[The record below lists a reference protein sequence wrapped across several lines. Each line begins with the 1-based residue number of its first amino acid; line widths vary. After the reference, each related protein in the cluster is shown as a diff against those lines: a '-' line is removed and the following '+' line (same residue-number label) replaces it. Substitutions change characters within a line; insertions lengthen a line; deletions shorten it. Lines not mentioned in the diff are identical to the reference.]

1 MNVNIINKKF
11 HRIILKKCYIR
22 KINPKETTIRNL
34 LCYYQSISCSKFPNE
49 DLFNRFLANAY
60 DMRFKVNVSTIACYS
75 IFSYTLEAVDP
86 KFINDDSYNLA
97 FLENS
102 LEECIKPLI
111 VNDSFDEEVFRKS
124 FEIYYSNLLY
134 LEENDSKLALN
145 GAIHE
150 FFKGTIRDFNNDG
163 SIDELKKITKD
174 DLFKCYLSLLNDEE
188 IYYAAGDVDG
198 LTINHTLTIT
208 PKTNYV
214 FNNRV
219 NHKSYIE
226 VNKKTNQ
233 CYLNIIYDTGIFS
246 TDKLFYPLSFFNYAL
261 GGSSDSLLFKIV
273 REKNSL
279 CYSISSSYL
288 GASGILIVSAI
299 INKNDLNRVIS
310 LIDDCILNACDN
322 INLDEIKKAFI
333 FEKKGRSDYLS
344 SGITDHFMDNYFV
357 DGVKSYD
364 EINLINK
371 IKLDDVKVA
380 AYHVKKSL
388 VYVYGGDLDE

>member
-1 MNVNIINKKF
+1 MNVNLINKKF

-22 KINPKETTIRNL
+22 KINPNETTIRNL
-34 LCYYQSISCSKFPNE
+34 LCYYQSIACNKYKNE

-60 DMRFKVNVSTIACYS
+60 DMRFKVNTSTIGCYT

-86 KFINDDSYNLA
+86 KFINDNNYTIN
-97 FLENS
+97 FLENA

-111 VNDSFDEEVFRKS
+111 VNNNFDKFNFKKAI
-124 FEIYYSNLLY
+124 EIYYSNLLY
-134 LEENDSKLALN
+134 LEENESKLALN

-163 SIDELKKITKD
+163 SIEELEAITRD
-174 DLFKCYLSLLNDEE
+174 DLYNYYLSLINDEE
-188 IYYAAGDVDG
+188 IYYATGDVFNLAID
-198 LTINHTLTIT
+198 HKLTIT
-208 PKTNYV
+208 LKTNYV
-214 FNNRV
+214 FKDRIE
-219 NHKSYIE
+219 HPSYIE

-233 CYLNIIYDTGIFS
+233 CYLNIIYDTDIFS
-246 TDKLFYPLSFFNYAL
+246 TNKLFYALSFFNYAL
-261 GGSSDSLLFKIV
+261 GGSSDSLLFKNV

-299 INKNDLNRVIS
+299 INKRDLDKVIK
-310 LIDDCILNACDN
+310 LIDDSILGTCDN
-322 INLDEIKKAFI
+322 INLDEIKKTFI
-333 FEKKGRSDYLS
+333 LEKRGRCDYLS
-344 SGITDHFMDNYFV
+344 SGISDHFMDNYFV

-364 EINLINK
+364 EIQLINQVE
-371 IKLDDVKVA
+371 LDDVKKSA
-380 AYHVKKSL
+380 EHIKKSL